1 MIFGYDAE
9 RRNQV
14 QLHKQSVAR
23 RYALRGDEERR
34 INYIVRFSKCIG
46 LTYKIMSRS
55 RYQIYEN
62 EYPYFLTSSVVHGL
76 PIFANKVAAN
86 IVLDSLEY
94 LQLEKGTTIYAY
106 VVMVNHIHLIA
117 KSDSLVKD
125 ISALKSYTARK
136 IIDYLK
142 EHRHTNWLRKLR
154 EQKADYKRD
163 RKYQLWQEGYH
174 PKQIIGDDMML
185 QKVEYI
191 HNNPVKRG
199 YVDNPEDWRYSSARN
214 YLGKSGLIPVTVF

>member
-1 MIFGYDAE
+1 
-9 RRNQV
+9 
-14 QLHKQSVAR
+14 
-23 RYALRGDEERR
+23 
-34 INYIVRFSKCIG
+34 
-46 LTYKIMSRS
+46 MSRS
-55 RYQIYEN
+55 RYKIFET
-62 EYPYFLTSSVVHGL
+62 EYPYFITSSLVYGL
-76 PIFANKVAAN
+76 PVFANNAAAN
-86 IVLDSLEY
+86 IVLSSLKY
-94 LQLEKGTTIYAY
+94 LQSKRDVTIYAY

-125 ISALKSYTARK
+125 ISALKSFTARK

-142 EHRHTNWLRKLR
+142 EHGHTNWLRKLR
-154 EQKADYKRD
+154 EQKADFKRD

-214 YLGKSGLIPVTVF
+214 YLGEKGLIPISLYKGRAG